1 MWDFGRIEGEL
12 FLVILFNPV
21 FSLVLCSPYLL
32 KTVGRDYEEMSL
44 LRGRGICVF
53 YRW

>member
-1 MWDFGRIEGEL
+1 MWDFGRNEGEL

-44 LRGRGICVF
+44 LR
-53 YRW
+53 